1 MEVIRNDAKI
11 ARYRKI
17 SQGASI
23 LGLAVLSV
31 GLALAFTGNQAA
43 IFYQWLVLIIGIM
56 MWQVAL
62 NFTYKY
68 VQRPRPDEV
77 LDEALKSA
85 SYKSYMYHHYLP
97 ASHVLL
103 TRSGPVVMLP
113 KQQTGR
119 VSVVGTEKGDRW
131 RRHGSLFKRI
141 MGREP
146 GLANPTQEANLEI
159 SKLVKYVNER
169 APELDEIPVGAIV
182 VFTQPEGKVTLEI
195 DGANI
200 PVIHATAL
208 RKYIKKQLGRPLPP
222 EQFRRLKAV
231 FDESVEEA

>member
-11 ARYRKI
+11 AKYRKI

-43 IFYQWLVLIIGIM
+43 IFYQWIVLIIGIL

-77 LDEALKSA
+77 LDISLKSA
-85 SYKSYMYHHYLP
+85 SYKSYFYHHYLP

-113 KQQTGR
+113 KSQTGKIT
-119 VSVVGTEKGDRW
+119 VKGTEKGDKW
-131 RRHGSLFKRI
+131 KRHGSLIKRM

-146 GLANPTQEANLEI
+146 ALANPTLEANMEI
-159 SKLVKYVNER
+159 SKLVKYVKER
-169 APELDEIPVGAIV
+169 APELDEIPIGAIV
-182 VFTQPEGKVTLEI
+182 VFTQPEGKVTVEK
-195 DGANI
+195 DSPNI
-200 PVIHATAL
+200 PVVHATEL

-231 FDESVEEA
+231 FDESVEA